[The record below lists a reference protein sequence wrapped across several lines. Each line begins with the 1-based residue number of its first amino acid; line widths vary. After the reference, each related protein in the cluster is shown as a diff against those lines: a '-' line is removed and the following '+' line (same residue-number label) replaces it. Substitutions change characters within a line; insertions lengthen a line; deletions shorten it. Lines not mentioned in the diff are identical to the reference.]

1 MQISIRKMQEQDIP
15 YKVKWINDNRN
26 NQYLHYE
33 LPLEIEKTR
42 TWFQK
47 NKNRKDRF
55 DAVIEADGNPVGVI
69 GLLNIENEEAEYYI
83 TIGEQEF
90 KGKGIAKEASIQLLN
105 YAFQTRNLQKV
116 FLYTECKN
124 KSAQGLFER
133 IGFQKAGVEHGKTLN
148 RGKIVDRFYYTLAR
162 KDFFKNE

>member
-42 TWFQK
+42 AWFQK

-116 FLYTECKN
+116 FL
-124 KSAQGLFER
+124 
-133 IGFQKAGVEHGKTLN
+133 
-148 RGKIVDRFYYTLAR
+148 
-162 KDFFKNE
+162 